1 MDDAAH
7 AVGDSIPRKRV
18 EPSPRDSGG
27 VEHGLALGV
36 GHAEVF
42 GQADAAGL
50 GAGQG
55 EAKLAAVRGII
66 EAVDTGYKNLWPQI
80 QPVIGVLVGLFNKT
94 GAFKA

>member
-1 MDDAAH
+1 MQTLILIAQLLPALIAAIK
-7 AVGDSIPRKRV
+7 AIEEAIP
-18 EPSPRDSGG
+18 
-27 VEHGLALGV
+27 
-36 GHAEVF
+36 
-42 GQADAAGL
+42 

-94 GAFKA
+94 GAFKAGS

>member
-1 MDDAAH
+1 MQAIITIVQLLPALIAAIK
-7 AVGDSIPRKRV
+7 AIEEAIP
-18 EPSPRDSGG
+18 
-27 VEHGLALGV
+27 
-36 GHAEVF
+36 
-42 GQADAAGL
+42 GQ
-50 GAGQG
+50 GQG

>member
-1 MDDAAH
+1 MQTLILIAQLLPALIAAIK
-7 AVGDSIPRKRV
+7 AIEEAIP
-18 EPSPRDSGG
+18 
-27 VEHGLALGV
+27 
-36 GHAEVF
+36 
-42 GQADAAGL
+42 

>member
-1 MDDAAH
+1 MQTLILIAQLLPALIAAIK
-7 AVGDSIPRKRV
+7 AIEEAIP
-18 EPSPRDSGG
+18 
-27 VEHGLALGV
+27 
-36 GHAEVF
+36 
-42 GQADAAGL
+42 

-94 GAFKA
+94 GAFKTAG

>member
-1 MDDAAH
+1 MQTLIFIAQLLPALIAAIKAIEE
-7 AVGDSIPRKRV
+7 AVP
-18 EPSPRDSGG
+18 
-27 VEHGLALGV
+27 
-36 GHAEVF
+36 
-42 GQADAAGL
+42 

>member
-1 MDDAAH
+1 MQAIIIIAQLLPALIAAIK
-7 AVGDSIPRKRV
+7 AIEEAIP
-18 EPSPRDSGG
+18 
-27 VEHGLALGV
+27 
-36 GHAEVF
+36 
-42 GQADAAGL
+42 

>member
-1 MDDAAH
+1 MQTLILIAQLLPALIAAIK
-7 AVGDSIPRKRV
+7 AIEEAIP
-18 EPSPRDSGG
+18 
-27 VEHGLALGV
+27 
-36 GHAEVF
+36 
-42 GQADAAGL
+42 
-50 GAGQG
+50 GAGHG

>member
-1 MDDAAH
+1 MQAIITIVQLLPALIAAIK
-7 AVGDSIPRKRV
+7 AIEEAIP
-18 EPSPRDSGG
+18 
-27 VEHGLALGV
+27 
-36 GHAEVF
+36 
-42 GQADAAGL
+42 

-94 GAFKA
+94 GAFKAG

>member
-1 MDDAAH
+1 MQTLILIVQLLPALISAIK
-7 AVGDSIPRKRV
+7 AIEEAIP
-18 EPSPRDSGG
+18 GT
-27 VEHGLALGV
+27 
-36 GHAEVF
+36 
-42 GQADAAGL
+42 
-50 GAGQG
+50 GQG